1 MQPDSITLAFGQFI
15 EEIKSKIDQ
24 DEVEAWVEK
33 LRLVDFQP
41 NRILLGNLNQFFC
54 NFVQLH
60 HQDRIKAHLLTCF
73 GPLGLEED
81 FQLVFQADKNYPLLT
96 VEAGPTDGDET
107 DGLNPLFTFDRFING
122 NNSDIAYAAA
132 LAVGDNLDDHKYNP
146 FFICGEVGLGKTH
159 LLQAIGLLAKTKK
172 PVKVRY
178 ASSKDFINEVIEG
191 IRFQKIQ
198 LVRNKYRFVDV
209 LLIDDIQF
217 LENKEST
224 QEEFFHLFNE
234 LIQNKKQ
241 IVLTSDRYPR
251 EIKNLEER
259 LINRFNSGMVAR
271 IYPPDFETRV
281 AIIRAKVQQIGIP
294 LSQEIIDYIGSAI
307 KSNVRDIEGILV
319 HIEAN
324 ASLLGQ
330 EITLEA
336 VKRILKEVLNL
347 EGEPKTVE
355 NIIKLVSLKFDVKI
369 ADLKSDKRTQ
379 EISKPRQIAMYL
391 SREAT
396 GMSFPAIA
404 EHFGGKNHTT
414 VIQAHK
420 KTKEWL
426 EKDPEIKQTINSLL
440 RELS

>member
-1 MQPDSITLAFGQFI
+1 MDRKATVSR
-15 EEIKSKIDQ
+15 KSKETDISIFLDL
-24 DEVEAWVEK
+24 DGNGRADISTGIPFFDHMLSAFTVHGFFDLKIAAKGDLE
-33 LRLVDFQP
+33 VDF
-41 NRILLGNLNQFFC
+41 
-54 NFVQLH
+54 H
-60 HQDRIKAHLLTCF
+60 H
-73 GPLGLEED
+73 
-81 FQLVFQADKNYPLLT
+81 T
-96 VEAGPTDGDET
+96 VED
-107 DGLNPLFTFDRFING
+107 
-122 NNSDIAYAAA
+122 
-132 LAVGDNLDDHKYNP
+132 VG
-146 FFICGEVGLGKTH
+146 IVLG
-159 LLQAIGLLAKTKK
+159 QAISKT
-172 PVKVRY
+172 
-178 ASSKDFINEVIEG
+178 
-191 IRFQKIQ
+191 
-198 LVRNKYRFVDV
+198 
-209 LLIDDIQF
+209 
-217 LENKEST
+217 LE
-224 QEEFFHLFNE
+224 
-234 LIQNKKQ
+234 NKKQ